1 MIRGIIK
8 FVLRI
13 TTLLLYRVKVVG
25 EENIEKNKPYIL
37 CPNHISNW
45 DPPTIIASL
54 KRNDIYVLA
63 KEEMFV
69 NRFIKWLAVKVHALP
84 VRRGKQD
91 VKLLKDSVKILR
103 DNHIILIFAEGTRN
117 GIEKK
122 GKIQNGAVLMSLM
135 SGVPIIPVG
144 IQTKTKYRPFT
155 KVKINIGKP
164 IDLSE
169 YKDKKGDKE
178 TLDML
183 SNQIMGEMIRLTN
196 EQV

>member
-13 TTLLLYRVKVVG
+13 VTLLLYRVKIVG
-25 EENIEKNKPYIL
+25 QENIEKGKPYIL

-45 DPPTIIASL
+45 DPPTMVASL
-54 KRNDIYVLA
+54 KRNDVYVLA

-69 NRFIKWLAVKVHALP
+69 NGFIKWLAVKVHALP

-91 VKLLKDSVKILR
+91 VKLLKDSVKVLKE
-103 DNHIILIFAEGTRN
+103 NHMILIFAEGTRN

-135 SGVPIIPVG
+135 SGVPIIPIG
-144 IQTKTKYRPFT
+144 IQSKTKYRPFT
-155 KVKINIGKP
+155 KVKINMGKP
-164 IDLSE
+164 MDFSE
-169 YKDKKGDKE
+169 FKAKKGEKE
-178 TLDML
+178 TLDTL
-183 SNQIMGEMIRLTN
+183 SKKVMDEMIRLTN
-196 EQV
+196 EEI